1 MNGYKLSVIGSTT
14 ANDREFPNTIR
25 ALLQN
30 FALFKKWNRPYPSAM
45 FAVVERA
52 ARNS

>member
-1 MNGYKLSVIGSTT
+1 MRQRETLRRARLS
-14 ANDREFPNTIR
+14 NDREFPNTIR